1 MVKMTKPDMHK
12 IPLMLITDDKRSM
25 NRSVLDVVSAALAGG
40 VTCVQFRPWK
50 PCDADFL
57 EQACALRAITKKAG
71 ALLII
76 NDRIDIATLC
86 HADGVH
92 LGARDIP
99 IPEARRLLGDTGVI
113 GYSSHSLQEAERA
126 ARAGAD
132 YVTISP
138 VFPTTSTS
146 DPRPVTGAFGAVEV
160 DCAVHIPVFAL
171 GGIGP
176 DNVTQLLDL
185 GMEHIAVISCITQS
199 GDVTAAARTLCEI
212 IAAETAV
219 PES

>member
-1 MVKMTKPDMHK
+1 MIKMTRPDMQQV
-12 IPLMLITDDKRSM
+12 PLMLITDDKRSR
-25 NRSVLDVVSAALAGG
+25 NRSVLEVVSAALAGG

-57 EQACALRAITKKAG
+57 EQAHALREITSKAG

-76 NDRIDIATLC
+76 NDRIDIASLC

-92 LGARDIP
+92 LGAHDIP
-99 IPEARRLLGDTGVI
+99 IADARRLLGDTGII
-113 GYSSHSLQEAERA
+113 GYSSHSLEEAERA

-132 YVTISP
+132 YVTFSP

-146 DPRPVTGAFGAVEV
+146 DPRPVADPFDAVEV

-171 GGIGP
+171 GGISPG
-176 DNVTQLLDL
+176 NIGELLDL
-185 GMEHIAVISCITQS
+185 GMEHFAVVSSITQAD
-199 GDVTAAARTLCEI
+199 DVTAAARTLCDI
-212 IAAETAV
+212 IAVETAV
-219 PES
+219 AES